1 MNMHDRQ
8 CHNIKH
14 SASLWFFHAY
24 SVALP
29 LNNSGDCNSCR
40 LCRHL
45 VNGYDLRI
53 LAIDHW
59 RVGSFLSRSASR
71 VN

>member
-53 LAIDHW
+53 LAKTTGASDHSCLDPQ
-59 RVGSFLSRSASR
+59 VA
-71 VN
+71 